1 MNLNHIHK
9 IYFIGI
15 GGIGMSALARYF
27 MDMGKE
33 VSGYDKTPSPI
44 TKELEN
50 SSIFIHFDD
59 KLDLI
64 PDHIKNNP
72 ENTLIIY
79 TPAIPKNHKGLNYF
93 KENSNFKVLKR
104 AEALGLI
111 TKEKTTI
118 AVAGTHGKTSTSSFI
133 THLLVESGVK
143 CQALLGGITSNY
155 NSNYVA
161 NDKNAELF
169 IVEADEYDRSFLQLF
184 PNYAVITSTDPDHL
198 DIYGEAS
205 ELLKTYQSFCN
216 QVNKTG
222 HISVSESVEIQQPN
236 GLTSFSNYGWGN
248 QDYHIQNL
256 KVINGTYYFDIV
268 SPDYKIQDIKF
279 NVAGDHNV
287 LNCLAAV
294 SIADKFISDKEKLK
308 AAIESY
314 KGVKRRFEY
323 IIKSENLIYVDDYA
337 HHPTEIEKT
346 VSTLK
351 NLYPDKK
358 ITGIFQP
365 HLYSRTKDF
374 QTGFAETLNPLDK
387 IILMDIY
394 PAREEPIQGITSE
407 IILEKIENPNK
418 KLVSKENLLN
428 ELEKDNNQVYVTI
441 GAGDID
447 RFVEP
452 IKELLTKRL

>member
-50 SSIFIHFDD
+50 SGIFIHFDD

-64 PDHIKNNP
+64 PEQVKNNP

-79 TPAIPKNHKGLNYF
+79 TPAIPKNHKGLSYF
-93 KENSNFKVLKR
+93 KENSKFKVLKR

-205 ELLKTYQSFCN
+205 ELLKTYQSFSN

-387 IILMDIY
+387 IILIDIY

-418 KLVSKENLLN
+418 KLVLKENLLT
-428 ELEKDNNQVYVTI
+428 ELEKDTNQVYVTI